1 MDSWDDRGKQSCRVW
16 LAEAPVVRG
25 TNMVTGITGALA
37 GDADG
42 DSPGCH
48 RPIPAQG
55 FSGFRV
61 LPETKGAS
69 PALAPLFP
77 VCSDFLQPPGD
88 ILVQH
93 TGDEGLVGHALP

>member
-1 MDSWDDRGKQSCRVW
+1 MQTATARAVIAQYW
-16 LAEAPVVRG
+16 L
-25 TNMVTGITGALA
+25 
-37 GDADG
+37 
-42 DSPGCH
+42 
-48 RPIPAQG
+48 QG